1 MFNDL
6 WIYTDELFYQTD
18 ADKAMVKD
26 GIGVDVSLLKTK
38 YYNKIAAVL
47 DEATLQIPKVEYFQK
62 GGKNGIHSEYMG
74 YILTEMQFM
83 QRTYPNMVW

>member
-1 MFNDL
+1 MFKINFV
-6 WIYTDELFYQTD
+6 ELFYQTD

-47 DEATLQIPKVEYFQK
+47 DL
-62 GGKNGIHSEYMG
+62 NS
-74 YILTEMQFM
+74 
-83 QRTYPNMVW
+83 

>member
-1 MFNDL
+1 MQLTKRRPLGPTN
-6 WIYTDELFYQTD
+6 ELAVPQLNPEL
-18 ADKAMVKD
+18 
-26 GIGVDVSLLKTK
+26 SLLKTK